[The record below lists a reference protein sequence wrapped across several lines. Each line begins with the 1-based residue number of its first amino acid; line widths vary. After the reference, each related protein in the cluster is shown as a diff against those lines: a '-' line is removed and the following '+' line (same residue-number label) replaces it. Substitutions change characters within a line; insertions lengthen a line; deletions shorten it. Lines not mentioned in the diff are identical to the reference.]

1 MSLRLLGEGILRE
14 FGKVKYT
21 LLYLK
26 WITNKDWN
34 SAQCYMPAWVG
45 EGVEGYL
52 GLSPFAV
59 RLKLPQSG

>member
-1 MSLRLLGEGILRE
+1 MSLWLLGEGIVRE

-26 WITNKDWN
+26 WITHKDWS

-45 EGVEGYL
+45 EGVEGSL
-52 GLSPFAV
+52 RLSPFALH
-59 RLKLPQSG
+59 LKLPQPG